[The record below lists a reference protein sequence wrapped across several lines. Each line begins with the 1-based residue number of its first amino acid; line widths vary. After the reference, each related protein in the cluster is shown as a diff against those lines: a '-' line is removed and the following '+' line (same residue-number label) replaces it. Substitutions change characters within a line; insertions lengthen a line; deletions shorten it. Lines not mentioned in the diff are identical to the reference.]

1 MIGLVFQFLLIGLGV
16 GALLLWLGRLLM
28 RQLGALRWRARRLGR
43 TRGLA
48 CVEPLPTVFD
58 HRLDD

>member
-1 MIGLVFQFLLIGLGV
+1 MIGLVLQFLLIGIGV
-16 GALLLWLGRLLM
+16 GALLLWLSRLLM

-48 CVEPLPTVFD
+48 CVEPLPTLFD

>member
-1 MIGLVFQFLLIGLGV
+1 MVGTVFEFLLMGVAV

-48 CVEPLPTVFD
+48 CIEPLPTVFD
-58 HRLDD
+58 PRLDD